1 MMHVMLPALAA
12 SAEPGGL
19 PSPLVGE
26 DTEVP
31 GGLVTCVGEPVR
43 GPGPAELGEGRFR
56 EDQAVWVC
64 TDWARSSGPLSGRHL
79 SGRGEGPRRCPL

>member
-1 MMHVMLPALAA
+1 MHVMLPAVAA

-31 GGLVTCVGEPVR
+31 GGPVTCVGEPVR
-43 GPGPAELGEGRFR
+43 G
-56 EDQAVWVC
+56 
-64 TDWARSSGPLSGRHL
+64 SGP
-79 SGRGEGPRRCPL
+79 C